1 MQLSRLASVTLLS
14 AALGAAGCYAK
25 HFPQDG
31 EASPAPSSTIL
42 VPLVAGVVGAA
53 AEPGDN
59 VNWIQVDT
67 VVAAFAQQL
76 ERAHVFKAVIHP
88 YSDLA
93 PVEPDVLFKVKVDS
107 HFDRMEVK
115 NFFKQVLVGG
125 TLLLLQPVLPVQWD
139 LTVHLA
145 AFASRPTRA
154 WSKKYEERSTYRF
167 ESTWVQPSRVSIQS
181 WNDDTYG
188 DAVRGLVAQI
198 ARDQELRQVGSGP
211 ESRQLAPR

>member
-1 MQLSRLASVTLLS
+1 MQISRLMSVTLLS

-31 EASPAPSSTIL
+31 EAPPAPSSATL
-42 VPLVAGVVGAA
+42 VSLVAGVVA

-59 VNWIQVDT
+59 VNWIQPDT

-88 YSDLA
+88 YSALI
-93 PVEPDVLFKVKVDS
+93 PVKPDVLFKVKVDS
-107 HFDRMEVK
+107 RYDRMEVK

-125 TLLLLQPVLPVQWD
+125 TLLLLQSVLPVQWD

-145 AFASRPTRA
+145 AFASRPTGA
-154 WSKKYEERSTYRF
+154 WSKKYEARSTYRF

-181 WNDDTYG
+181 WTDDTYR

-198 ARDQELRQVGSGP
+198 ARDQELRQVGSGR

>member
-1 MQLSRLASVTLLS
+1 MQLSRLASITLLS
-14 AALGAAGCYAK
+14 VALGAAGCYAK

-31 EASPAPSSTIL
+31 ETSPAPSSATL

-59 VNWIQVDT
+59 VNWIQVDK

-93 PVEPDVLFKVKVDS
+93 PVEPDLLFKVKVDS
-107 HFDRMEVK
+107 HFDRMEAK

-139 LTVHLA
+139 LTVHLEA
-145 AFASRPTRA
+145 LASRPIRA

-181 WNDDTYG
+181 WNNDTYR
-188 DAVRGLVAQI
+188 DAVRALVAQI
-198 ARDQELRQVGSGP
+198 ARDQELRQVGSGS
-211 ESRQLAPR
+211 ESRPLAPR